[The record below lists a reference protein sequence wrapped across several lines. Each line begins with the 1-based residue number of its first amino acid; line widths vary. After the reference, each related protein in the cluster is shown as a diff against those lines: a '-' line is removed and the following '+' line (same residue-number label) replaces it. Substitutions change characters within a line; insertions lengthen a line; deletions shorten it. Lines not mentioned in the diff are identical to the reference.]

1 MARGDVVFRRHPPEG
16 AVVPEKTKR
25 IDTTSKG
32 MAKAFGRDPLT
43 ASAGADPDRQPP
55 PPKQVP
61 PSPSVAVEAE
71 EAGEP
76 EPKPKRRRKKAE

>member
-1 MARGDVVFRRHPPEG
+1 MARGDVVFRRHAPEG

-43 ASAGADPDRQPP
+43 ASAGAALWPIKGSTMGSDP
-55 PPKQVP
+55 
-61 PSPSVAVEAE
+61 
-71 EAGEP
+71 
-76 EPKPKRRRKKAE
+76 RR